1 MRLRAEGRLHFGL
14 TDAGKMLV
22 RGVAYVGL
30 AALAVPA
37 FGAFS
42 VLVSVMLVAL
52 VVGFVVRP
60 RVLVSGR
67 LSDHV
72 IAGQTAQLTYTLKN
86 VGRLRAYNL
95 SLRFSGLPETVEQVE
110 DARMVARLG
119 PGETAQVTVTIRP
132 KRRGCYQIRQPV
144 CQSNFPFNLFHFG
157 TSRHEEETLIV
168 LPAFSL
174 LHLPLRYASRHVST
188 GGARLAGRTG
198 TSPEYVGNRPFLS
211 GDSPRRIDARA
222 WARLSVPATKEYDD
236 DLDNYA
242 ALILDTRVP
251 EKWLKSK
258 SKEVRELE
266 AAVSLCASVAYT
278 IYRDCLIDLL
288 LVGPDLHRLTSWPK
302 AVRLD
307 KIHETLARVQPS
319 AAYPPEEIEPLL
331 EERLGEI
338 SEAVFILLRWDKT
351 YRRLVE
357 QAERAGCECTVIVV
371 SDPLWLPETAA
382 AGAAAWEDVRFVPA
396 DEILE
401 GRVEHL

>member
-1 MRLRAEGRLHFGL
+1 MARAEGRLHFGL

-22 RGVAYVGL
+22 RGVAYVGF
-30 AALAVPA
+30 AALMVPA
-37 FGAFS
+37 FGALS
-42 VLVSVMLVAL
+42 VLLSVMLVAL

-60 RVLVSGR
+60 RVQVSGR
-67 LSDHV
+67 LPDHI

-95 SLRFSGLPETVEQVE
+95 SLRFFGLPDTVEQVE
-110 DARMVARLG
+110 DARMVPRLG
-119 PGETAQVTVTIRP
+119 PGETAEVTVTMRP
-132 KRRGCYQIRQPV
+132 KRRGFYQVRQPV

-157 TSRHEEETLIV
+157 TSRSGEETLIV

-174 LHLPLRYASRHVST
+174 MHLPLRYASRHVNSS
-188 GGARLAGRTG
+188 GARLAGRTG
-198 TSPEYVGNRPFLS
+198 TSPEYVGSRPFLS
-211 GDSPRRIDARA
+211 GDSPRRIDVRA

-242 ALILDTRVP
+242 ALVLDTRVP

-258 SKEVRELE
+258 SKEIRELE

-288 LVGPDLHRLTSWPK
+288 LAGPELHQFSDWPK
-302 AVRLD
+302 TLRLD
-307 KIHETLARVQPS
+307 KIHETLARVEPS
-319 AAYPPEEIEPLL
+319 AEYQPEQIEPLL
-331 EERLGEI
+331 EERFQEV

-357 QAERAGCECTVIVV
+357 LAERAGCQCTVIVV
-371 SDPLWLPETAA
+371 SEPLWSPAA
-382 AGAAAWEDVRFVPA
+382 TGAGAGACDDVRFVSA